1 MENAKRTY
9 HRARTVRTDHI
20 LRRDDISIFESDVAE
35 LRILRITLQSDHLE
49 RSMDGDTEIG
59 QFCPERTFG
68 NALGNEENVWVSRV
82 RFETIDLGTYKACG
96 LRSDAERSRLG
107 AL

>member
-9 HRARTVRTDHI
+9 HRACTVCTDHI
-20 LRRDDISIFESDVAE
+20 LCRNDIAIFESDITE
-35 LRILRITLQSDHLE
+35 LWILRITLQSDHFE

-82 RFETIDLGTYKACG
+82 RFETIDLRTHKACG